1 MKGADFQ
8 ESGDQFVGSWEAGVD
23 SWSDFG
29 VLLDM
34 IGVDRVCKGRSVG
47 ESGMRAGE
55 LTLECVYE

>member
-1 MKGADFQ
+1 
-8 ESGDQFVGSWEAGVD
+8 VAGVAG
-23 SWSDFG
+23 WSDFG